1 MIKRYRHPE
10 LDSGSHHNR
19 LFLINYEIP
28 DQVRND
34 EKTNYYKLQIIN
46 FFIKNRKPLSEC
58 LRVFQ
63 LTNQKINYDV
73 NELHR

>member
-1 MIKRYRHPE
+1 MTK
-10 LDSGSHHNR
+10 S
-19 LFLINYEIP
+19 YEI
-28 DQVRND
+28 
-34 EKTNYYKLQIIN
+34 KLS
-46 FFIKNRKPLSEC
+46 IKNRKPLSEC